1 MRGYTDS
8 SSNQLSSSPPPPP
21 SSSHLATP
29 WLIGPLR
36 TDPFTPLLYTGFLCT
51 FMAGP
56 APPHP
61 LHRATRRRVILYI
74 LYTTRWGD
82 SERSCLWGVQ
92 VRVGQETIAR
102 VAVVCGWVLLPVMA
116 VVAGLAVA
124 LLFLWA
130 YSSRFVFV

>member
-1 MRGYTDS
+1 MR
-8 SSNQLSSSPPPPP
+8 
-21 SSSHLATP
+21 
-29 WLIGPLR
+29 
-36 TDPFTPLLYTGFLCT
+36 
-51 FMAGP
+51 
-56 APPHP
+56 
-61 LHRATRRRVILYI
+61 
-74 LYTTRWGD
+74 
-82 SERSCLWGVQ
+82 Q